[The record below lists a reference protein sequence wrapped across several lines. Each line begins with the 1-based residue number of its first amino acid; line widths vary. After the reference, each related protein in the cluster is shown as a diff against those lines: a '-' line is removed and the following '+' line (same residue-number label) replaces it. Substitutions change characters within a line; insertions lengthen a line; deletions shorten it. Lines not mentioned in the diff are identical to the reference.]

1 MADNPTSKFKFIS
14 PGVFVDEIDNSQIPA
29 TAAGVGP
36 MVIGRARKGPAMVPV
51 TVNSFSDFV
60 DTFGEPLAG
69 NEGDD
74 VSRYGNTLGP
84 TYGAYA
90 AQAWLKNSTP
100 LTFMRTVG
108 VQDPDATSAGYAG
121 WKAGT
126 ISSTPSAGGAWG
138 LFIWPSGTLN
148 TAVGQGAAVTGA
160 LAATFYAPAGRIIMS
175 GVRADTA
182 ITASACELYKTN
194 TNGDIDLMISKDG
207 AFANLQKVTISMD
220 PAKDNFIRKVLN
232 TNPALTNEN
241 ISRRSTA
248 SSSQGGR
255 FWLGESYERSLVARS
270 ATSIGEMI
278 GSGSSGEGVTATTSS
293 GIATVVGFVQRPNN
307 AIGQYARMYVV
318 FPTSAFG
325 NN

>member
-100 LTFMRTVG
+100 PAML
-108 VQDPDATSAGYAG
+108 
-121 WKAGT
+121 
-126 ISSTPSAGGAWG
+126 
-138 LFIWPSGTLN
+138 
-148 TAVGQGAAVTGA
+148 
-160 LAATFYAPAGRIIMS
+160 AGRL
-175 GVRADTA
+175 
-182 ITASACELYKTN
+182 E
-194 TNGDIDLMISKDG
+194 
-207 AFANLQKVTISMD
+207 
-220 PAKDNFIRKVLN
+220 P
-232 TNPALTNEN
+232 
-241 ISRRSTA
+241 
-248 SSSQGGR
+248 
-255 FWLGESYERSLVARS
+255 
-270 ATSIGEMI
+270 
-278 GSGSSGEGVTATTSS
+278 
-293 GIATVVGFVQRPNN
+293 
-307 AIGQYARMYVV
+307 
-318 FPTSAFG
+318 
-325 NN
+325 